1 MAAEKDRFDRLP
13 RTRGR
18 VGAHRGPRRRGWGWF
33 WLLIALIAIAAIVF
47 GALRVLHVTMG
58 IEVPWLGISTPS
70 ASSTE
75 TSAPSM
81 IDDPA
86 DIDPSRGITIVVLN
100 GTPLSG
106 LQDTVY
112 DGLQADGWP
121 VTSKGNA
128 GERDQP
134 TTVVYYSNPADIDV
148 ARGLVSV
155 LGVGDVQSVDA
166 GQYPGASI
174 TIVIGE
180 DSPLYAQAVEA
191 TSDATDAP

>member
-13 RTRGR
+13 RTPGR

-33 WLLIALIAIAAIVF
+33 WLLIALLAIVALVF
-47 GALRVLHVTMG
+47 GALRVLYVTLG

-70 ASSTE
+70 TATAT
-75 TSAPSM
+75 TSAPAM

-86 DIDPSRGITIVVLN
+86 DIDPSRGITIIVLN
-100 GTPLSG
+100 GTPVSG
-106 LQDTVY
+106 LQDTVF

-128 GERDQP
+128 GERDQLD
-134 TTVVYYSNPADIDV
+134 TVVYYSNPSDIDV

-155 LGVGDVQSVDA
+155 LGVGEVRAVNA
-166 GQYPGASI
+166 NQYPGASI

-180 DSPLYAQAVEA
+180 DSPLYPQSGDAGA
-191 TSDATDAP
+191 DATAGP